1 MLLLKVF
8 LGIFQ
13 TNHLLHNLLSFELL
27 EKESE
32 RAFNTKIIALRSNI
46 GASPTEFYS
55 ENLEYIPY
63 SGIVFPVHVF
73 GSSIVYS
80 RGI

>member
-32 RAFNTKIIALRSNI
+32 RAFNTKIIGLRSNV
-46 GASPTEFYS
+46 GASPTKFYS
-55 ENLEYIPY
+55 EYFEYITY
-63 SGIVFPVHVF
+63 SGIVFPVHIF
-73 GSSIVYS
+73 RCSIVYS
-80 RGI
+80 RSI